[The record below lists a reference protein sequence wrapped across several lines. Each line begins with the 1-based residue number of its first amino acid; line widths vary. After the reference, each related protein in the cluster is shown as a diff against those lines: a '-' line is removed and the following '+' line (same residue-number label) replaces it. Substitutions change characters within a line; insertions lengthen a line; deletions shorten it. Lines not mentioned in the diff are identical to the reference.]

1 VTTPPFKKG
10 QRIRLLRMPDDPDPI
25 PPGTTGT
32 IGDEPFEIRPGVW
45 SAMVKWDIPRSLS
58 IVVPPDVVQVL
69 P

>member
-1 VTTPPFKKG
+1 
-10 QRIRLLRMPDDPDPI
+10 MPDDPDPI